1 MTKGK
6 GEAMAHRHDMPHDST
21 HPGEQPAVRSPA
33 ATMEQPEFHGMA
45 LFGEK
50 TAYLYHLPMF
60 MLSHDY
66 QAIFEVALSREGI
79 DPLAVYVQDRQEN
92 PPGSPGRPDPNSK
105 MYAFTPIFEDPF
117 ILTDLITPANP
128 HDPQSPPLRS
138 SFKGHI
144 HRGHFESN
152 HPHEKKGQ
160 VILDNVVAHV
170 TNAVL
175 FRKFN
180 PHPQALPQLEYFL
193 FGKVQELFLAHVITG
208 PAPDFDQILAVQVE
222 DHQFTD
228 DELRQ
233 GLLVTFPGR
242 GNVADQRIQEQEQVV
257 GQVQV
262 PAQRSDGPHSL
273 AVQLKAG
280 TQFYFETDDLD

>member
-1 MTKGK
+1 MTH
-6 GEAMAHRHDMPHDST
+6 MHDRQDHST
-21 HPGEQPAVRSPA
+21 HPTEQPADQSPA
-33 ATMEQPEFHGMA
+33 AQDVAAFHGMA

-60 MLSHDY
+60 MSSHDY

-92 PPGSPGRPDPNSK
+92 PPGSPGRPDPNSM
-105 MYAFTPIFEDPF
+105 MYAFAPTAEDF

-138 SFKGHI
+138 SLKGDI
-144 HRGHFESN
+144 FRGHFEPN
-152 HPHEKKGQ
+152 HPHEKMGP
-160 VILDNVVAHV
+160 VILDNVVARV

-180 PHPQALPQLEYFL
+180 SHSQAALPQLEYFL
-193 FGKVQELFLAHVITG
+193 FGKGQELFLAHVVTK
-208 PAPDFDQILAVQVE
+208 PPDFDQILGVQV
-222 DHQFTD
+222 DTHPFTD
-228 DELRQ
+228 NELRQ
-233 GLLVTFPGR
+233 GVLVTFPGR
-242 GNVADQRIQEQEQVV
+242 ENSADRRILEQEQVA
-257 GQVQV
+257 GQIQV
-262 PAQRSDGPHSL
+262 PAQRPEGPHSL

-280 TQFYFETDDLD
+280 PQFYFDTKDLSKMHM